1 MNTSTEAQTISTTYL
16 KDYTPPAYLIEQT
29 NLTFKLHPLKTEVT
43 STLLMVANPSAEPTH
58 KVFLNGQDL
67 TLISITLDGKILSPK
82 DYELT
87 ADGVWLLSVPARF
100 SVTIVNEIAPEKN
113 TSLEGLYKSRTM
125 YCTQCEAE
133 GFRKITYYLDRPD
146 VLSTF
151 TTTVIGDKKQFPVLL
166 SNGNNIKSGD
176 LEGGLHFAT
185 WHDPFK
191 KPAYLFAL
199 VAGDLEHVEDNFKTC
214 SGRDVK
220 LQIFV
225 EPKDLDKCDHA
236 MQSLKNSMKWDEEV
250 YGREYDLDIFMIVA
264 VDDFNMGAMEN
275 KGLNIFNTSCVLANP
290 KTTTDAGFGRVE
302 GVVAH
307 EYFHNWSGN
316 RVTCRDWF
324 QLSLKEGFTVFRDA
338 EFSADMGSR
347 TVTRV
352 GNVNMLRTAQFAE
365 DAGPMSHPVQ
375 PASYMEISNFYTMTI
390 YEKGAEVVRM
400 YHTLL
405 GPDLFRKGTDIY
417 FEKNDGQAATIED
430 FIAAMTEASGRDFSQ
445 FKYWYTQAGTPVVQA
460 SGQYNAYAKTFS
472 LSFKQFCR
480 DTPEAKG
487 SDKKP
492 FHIPVDVS
500 LLSEQGAINL
510 QLNGKG
516 EGDQTVLE
524 LTEAEQ
530 TFIFEGVEQEPVPVL
545 FRGFSAPVKC
555 AYPYKKADLLRI
567 ATLEADG
574 FARFDA
580 MQQLAVIAIF
590 DVMAALRKKEAWTL
604 EPLLLKAVQNLL
616 QAHLNSSRDWPN
628 AATVDPAMVA
638 LMCQLPSEAYLSGL
652 AEPVEVDLIYQAR
665 EQVKQTLAAHCRDI
679 WLKVYQS
686 CMSSDAYAYNAND
699 VAKRSLKNT
708 ALDYLMAEPTPE
720 IAQLCYQQYTQAD
733 NMTDQA
739 ASLAALVHSDSAQV
753 TQLQKQALADFYQQF
768 KHESLVVNLWLSI
781 QASNP
786 AAGALARVKALM
798 AHPAYEASNPN
809 KIRSVVGVF
818 CNNNAVNFHALDG
831 SGYNFLA
838 DQIIDL
844 NAKNPQIASR
854 LLAPLTKWR
863 KYDVNRQILM
873 KAALERIKQ
882 TPALSSDVFEV
893 VLKSL

>member
-1 MNTSTEAQTISTTYL
+1 MNTLTEAQTVTTTYL
-16 KDYTPPAYLIEQT
+16 KDYTPPAFLIEQT
-29 NLTFKLHPLKTEVT
+29 DLIFKLNPLKTEVT
-43 STLLMVANPSAEPTH
+43 ATLLMVANPKAEPTS

-67 TLISITLDGKILSPK
+67 TLISLAVDGKTLAENE
-82 DYELT
+82 YELT
-87 ADGVWLLSVPARF
+87 VDGLWLLSVPERF
-100 SVTIVNEIAPEKN
+100 TLTIVNEIAPEKN

-146 VLSTF
+146 VLSEF

-166 SNGNNIKSGD
+166 SNGNKIKAGD
-176 LEGGLHFAT
+176 LDNNLHFAT

-199 VAGDLEHVEDNFKTC
+199 VGGDLQSVDDSFTTC
-214 SGRDVK
+214 SGRIVK

-236 MQSLKNSMKWDEEV
+236 MQSLKNAMKWDEEV

-365 DAGPMSHPVQ
+365 DAGPMAHPVQ

-405 GPDLFRKGTDIY
+405 GADLFRKGTDIY
-417 FEKNDGQAATIED
+417 FAKHDGQAATIED
-430 FIAAMTEASGRDFSQ
+430 FIAAMTQASGRDFSQ
-445 FKYWYTQAGTPVVQA
+445 FKHWYTQAGTPVVQA
-460 SGQYNAYAKTFS
+460 RGDYNAQAKTFS
-472 LSFKQFCR
+472 LTFNQFCR

-487 SDKKP
+487 CDKKP
-492 FHIPVDVS
+492 FHIPVDMC
-500 LLSEQGAINL
+500 LLSEQGAL
-510 QLNGKG
+510 PLVLNGQSLN
-516 EGDQTVLE
+516 DQTVLE
-524 LTEAEQ
+524 VTEAEQ
-530 TFIFEGVEQEPVPVL
+530 TFVFENIEQWPVPVL

-555 AYPYKKADLLRI
+555 AYPYKKSDLLRI
-567 ATLEADG
+567 ATLEKDG

-604 EPLLLKAVQNLL
+604 EPLLLNAVQKLL
-616 QAHLNSSRDWPN
+616 QAHLDKAPD
-628 AATVDPAMVA
+628 VDPAMVA

-665 EQVKQTLAAHCRDI
+665 QQVKQALAVHCADT
-679 WLKVYQS
+679 WLKIYQS
-686 CMSSDAYAYNAND
+686 CLSHEAYAFNAEA

-708 ALDYLMAEPTPE
+708 ALEYLMAEPTPGS
-720 IAQLCYQQYTQAD
+720 AQLCYQQYCQAD

-739 ASLAALVHSDSAQV
+739 ASLAALVHSASPQV
-753 TQLQKQALADFYQQF
+753 AALQTQALDDFYQSF
-768 KHESLVVNLWLSI
+768 KQESLVVNLWLSI

-786 AAGALARVKALM
+786 AVGALARVKALM

-831 SGYNFLA
+831 SGYSFLA

-863 KYDVNRQILM
+863 KYDVNRQVLM
-873 KAALERIKQ
+873 RAALERIKQ
-882 TPALSSDVFEV
+882 TPALSSDVYEV
-893 VLKSL
+893 VVKSL